1 MNSRKLK
8 AKKND
13 IPMRITFLGTGTSM
27 GVPVAGGFGREEC
40 TGDPRDERYRSSLW
54 VETAKTS
61 LLIDIGPEFRLQTLR
76 AGIRRIDILLVTHE
90 HMDHIAGLDDL
101 RPFSYR
107 QGEPIPLYTTETCSK
122 AILRRYDYM
131 FEPNK
136 VPGSV
141 NLDIRVTGQAFT
153 FRDCRITPLPVYH
166 GGLKVFGFRI
176 NDLVYITDANEIP
189 EETLALLHGAKLLV
203 LNGLRWEPKH
213 PTHFTIPEAVEI
225 AKKINAPQ
233 TFLIHM
239 SSSVIHGESN
249 RKLPEGIDLAYDQ
262 LYVDL

>member
-1 MNSRKLK
+1 
-8 AKKND
+8 
-13 IPMRITFLGTGTSM
+13 M
-27 GVPVAGGFGREEC
+27 GVPVAGGFGREHG

-54 VETAKTS
+54 VQTAKTS

-76 AGIRRIDILLVTHE
+76 AGIRQIDIILVTHE
-90 HMDHIAGLDDL
+90 HMDHIAGMDDL

-107 QGEPIPLYTTETCSK
+107 QGKPIPLYTTKTCRN

-131 FEPNK
+131 FEPIK

-141 NLDIRVTGQAFT
+141 NLDVQVPEHSFT
-153 FRDCRITPLPVYH
+153 FRDCHIIPLTIYH

-189 EETLALLHGAKLLV
+189 VETLDLARDSKLLI

-233 TFLIHM
+233 TYLIHM
-239 SSSVIHGESN
+239 SSSVIHKESN
-249 RKLPEGIDLAYDQ
+249 NKLPEGIALAYDQ